1 MRRHK
6 VIITAEVETTQT
18 LAQLR
23 ALESMRFQ
31 RVGCDPQQLTRDA
44 SNEMKI
50 DAEAVVVGTITQ
62 VKAQVVQPVK
72 ESSSPKQSRRRQ

>member
-18 LAQLR
+18 LAELR
-23 ALESMRFQ
+23 SLESIRFQ
-31 RVGCDPQQLTRDA
+31 RVGCDPQQLTRDDR
-44 SNEMKI
+44 NEMKI
-50 DAEAVVVGTITQ
+50 SAEPVVVGTITQ

-72 ESSSPKQSRRRQ
+72 EKKPTK

>member
-18 LAQLR
+18 LAELR

-31 RVGCDPQQLTRDA
+31 RVGCDPQY
-44 SNEMKI
+44 
-50 DAEAVVVGTITQ
+50 
-62 VKAQVVQPVK
+62 
-72 ESSSPKQSRRRQ
+72 